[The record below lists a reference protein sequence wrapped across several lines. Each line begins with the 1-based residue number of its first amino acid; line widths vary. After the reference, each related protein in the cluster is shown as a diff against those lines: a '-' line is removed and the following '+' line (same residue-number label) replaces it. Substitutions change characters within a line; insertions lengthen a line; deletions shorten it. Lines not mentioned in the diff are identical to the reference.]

1 MNYFRLFPLLFIIAC
16 TESPHKA
23 EMDHH
28 KHQQATEKH
37 GHHQKDVE
45 NKANK
50 HMHQKSVSDLIER
63 FESAERDEYQQPEQ
77 VLAYL
82 GNLEGKKIMD
92 IGAGSGYFS
101 VKLAAQGAEVIAAD
115 VNDEFLAHINQRI
128 KEDALQNISTRKIP
142 FDSPA
147 LTENEVD
154 MVLIV
159 NTYHH
164 IENRVA
170 YFTQVKSGLKEN
182 GELIIID
189 FFKTELAVGP
199 SVDHKISMDVVVK
212 ELQKAGFTIQE
223 VNVNLLPMQYLIK
236 AS

>member
-1 MNYFRLFPLLFIIAC
+1 MKYLRLFPLLFIIAC

-23 EMDHH
+23 EMEHQ
-28 KHQQATEKH
+28 KHQQTTEKH
-37 GHHQKDVE
+37 AHHKAVE
-45 NKANK
+45 NKANE
-50 HMHQKSVSDLIER
+50 HMHQKSVSELIER
-63 FESAERDEYQQPEQ
+63 FESTERDEYQQPEK

-82 GNLEGKKIMD
+82 GDIKGKKIMD
-92 IGAGSGYFS
+92 IGAGSGYFT
-101 VKLAAQGAEVIAAD
+101 VKLAAQGAEVVAAD

-128 KEDALQNISTRKIP
+128 QVDEIQNISSRKIP

-147 LTENEVD
+147 LAKNEVD
-154 MVLIV
+154 MVFIV

-164 IENRVA
+164 IENRVE
-170 YFTQVKSGLKEN
+170 YFTQVKSGLKDN

-189 FFKTELAVGP
+189 FFKTELPIGP
-199 SVDHKISMDVVVK
+199 SVNHKISMDVVVK
-212 ELQKAGFTIQE
+212 ELQEAGFTIEE